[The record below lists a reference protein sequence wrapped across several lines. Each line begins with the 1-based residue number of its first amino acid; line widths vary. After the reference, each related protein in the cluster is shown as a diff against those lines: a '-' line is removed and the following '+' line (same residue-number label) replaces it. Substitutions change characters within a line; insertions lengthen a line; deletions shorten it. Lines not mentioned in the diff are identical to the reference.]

1 MFIRKSVNLSG
12 NTSIQV
18 TEKTGRKNRIVKHI
32 GTGRTPAE
40 IEQLIR
46 SAHKFIDNQRIK
58 SGVIS
63 FFDTRFKQ
71 SKLEEFLDC
80 VSFIKVLDTA
90 TYAFISH
97 FYKTVGFHKIRDDC
111 FADLVIARIVE
122 PASKRQT
129 KDILTEKFGRK
140 YPLNRIYLTLRNT
153 IKSNYQ
159 KKIEG
164 IAYQFIRKHINKNI
178 TVLFFDVTTL
188 YFEAFDEDDFR
199 KNGFSKDYRHN
210 QPQIVVSLTVTSSGM
225 PLAMKMFE
233 GDTFEGHTM
242 LPAISETISMFSL
255 DDIVVVAD
263 AAMLSEDNLK
273 KLETKHIKYIV
284 GARLGN
290 IGNSLFEK
298 ITSDLPRVDNSS
310 MRFDLGNDR
319 ILLAGY
325 SEKRA
330 AKDRHDREKQIQKAK
345 ETLLSPQ
352 KVVRRYKFIT
362 SKGKKQFK
370 LNQKLIEKAE
380 KLEGI
385 KGYITNAI
393 ELSDKE
399 IIDKYTELWQV
410 EKAFRMSKSDLKAR
424 PIFHTLKESIEAHLL
439 IVFTAL
445 ITSRY
450 IEYVTK
456 QSIHTIIKI
465 LSRVKEIV
473 VEDNATKERARKLT
487 NLSDEARLLLRF
499 TRFGSPKK

>member
-1 MFIRKSVNLSG
+1 
-12 NTSIQV
+12 V

-40 IEQLIR
+40 IEQLVD
-46 SAHKFIDNQRIK
+46 SARKFIDGKRIK

-63 FFDTRFKQ
+63 FFDTRFER
-71 SKLEEFLDC
+71 SKLKELLDSL
-80 VSFIKVLDTA
+80 SFVQVLDTII
-90 TYAFISH
+90 YRFIYH
-97 FYKTVGFHKIRDDC
+97 FYKTIGFHKIKDDC
-111 FADLVIARIVE
+111 FADLVVARIVE

-129 KDILTEKFGRK
+129 KDILTEKFGKK
-140 YPLNRIYLTLRNT
+140 YPLNRIYLTLKNT

-159 KKIEG
+159 EKIEE
-164 IAYQFIRKHINKNI
+164 IAYRFIRKYVIQNI

-188 YFEAFDEDDFR
+188 YFEAFDEDDLR
-199 KNGFSKDYRHN
+199 KNGFSKDNKFN
-210 QPQIVVSLTVTSSGM
+210 QPQILVALAVTTFGM

-242 LPAISETISMFSL
+242 VPCIEEAMSRFSP

-263 AAMLSEDNLK
+263 AAMLSEDNLE
-273 KLETKHIKYIV
+273 KLEAKRLKYIV

-290 IGNSLFEK
+290 IRSILFEK
-298 ITSDLPRVDNSS
+298 ITSGLPKEDNSFQ
-310 MRFDLGNDR
+310 RLPLENDR
-319 ILLAGY
+319 ILLVNY
-325 SEKRA
+325 SLKRA
-330 AKDRHDREKQIQKAK
+330 AKDKHDREKQIQKAK
-345 ETLLSPQ
+345 EMLLAPQ
-352 KVVRRYKFIT
+352 KVARRYKFIT

-393 ELSDKE
+393 QLTDKE

-410 EKAFRMSKSDLKAR
+410 EKSFRMSKSDLKAR
-424 PIFHTLKESIEAHLL
+424 PIFHTLRESIEAHLL

-445 ITSRY
+445 VTSRY

-473 VEDNATKERARKLT
+473 VEDKVTKEQASKLT
-487 NLSDEARLLLRF
+487 DLSDEARLLMGY
-499 TRFGSPKK
+499 TRFGSLKK